1 VLDAT
6 QYTVATDDG
15 KILSARIAVPTI
27 TPMHALGSF
36 LEFPTT
42 YRKLPEKRKAG
53 LIEHGKTIRPHPRM
67 TNTRLEVE
75 AEDGAEDKGAAANHL
90 RTSAPKVNGEVITTA
105 TTRSSSPK
113 ESAQGGQMI
122 GRKRSESHET
132 HIDITEAAP
141 HLGNTGHAR
150 ESVEADVHRRPTQG
164 EQRIPESHPKDLQKR
179 PGEKIRNCNRWP
191 NRRPRLPF

>member
-1 VLDAT
+1 MLGAT
-6 QYTVATDDG
+6 QYSVATDDG
-15 KILSARIAVPTI
+15 KILSASIAVPTTI
-27 TPMHALGSF
+27 PTRALGSF
-36 LEFPTT
+36 LEFPVTC
-42 YRKLPEKRKAG
+42 RKLPEKRKAG

-122 GRKRSESHET
+122 GRKRSGGHET

-141 HLGNTGHAR
+141 HLGHAR
-150 ESVEADVHRRPTQG
+150 ENVEADVHRRPTQG